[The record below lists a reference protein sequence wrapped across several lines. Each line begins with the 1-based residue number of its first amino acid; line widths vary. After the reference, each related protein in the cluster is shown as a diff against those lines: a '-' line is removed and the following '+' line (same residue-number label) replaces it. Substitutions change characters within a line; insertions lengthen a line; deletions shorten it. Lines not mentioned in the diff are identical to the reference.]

1 MVAYNQNSRPVPVF
15 HAFPALEEGSTLA
28 GYAALIAGHGLLVPA
43 PDYLCAIG
51 TKHKRYEKGRW
62 RIFTPRHKPN
72 DSLHNHLT
80 FALKHEGI
88 DLAVLKALFV
98 TTKPEAIIDIVRSE
112 PTGAYSRRLWF
123 LYEWLCGNELDIEDA
138 TQGNFVAIINDTLQY
153 PGPSHN
159 SKRHR
164 VRNNLPGTREFCP
177 LIRRTE
183 RGVAIFA

>member
-43 PDYLCAIG
+43 PPDYLCAIG

-88 DLAVLKALFV
+88 DLAVLKALLSRLSLKLLSILFV
-98 TTKPEAIIDIVRSE
+98 QNQQALIAEDSGFCTSGYAVMNSI
-112 PTGAYSRRLWF
+112 SRMQRKV
-123 LYEWLCGNELDIEDA
+123 
-138 TQGNFVAIINDTLQY
+138 T
-153 PGPSHN
+153 S
-159 SKRHR
+159 
-164 VRNNLPGTREFCP
+164 
-177 LIRRTE
+177 
-183 RGVAIFA
+183 